1 MKGIVTVDI
10 GTTSVRALL
19 FSAAGRVLH
28 AAQRD
33 NAPAAHGDGRV
44 EQDAHSWPAAVLA
57 LLAQCAQAA
66 AGQGV
71 AVQAVAVTA
80 QRSSLIAVDAAGTPL
95 HPAIM
100 WQDTRSAALAQAFK
114 PNEALVYHRTGLKIS
129 PVFSAIKMLWLR
141 RERPAVW
148 QATHKLLGV
157 QDWVLWN
164 LTGRHV
170 TDHSF
175 GSRTNLLNLATR
187 RWDSD
192 LLALFEVPEALL
204 CDLVRPGEVV
214 GGLTPQ
220 AAAATGLQAGLPVVS
235 AGGDQQCAA
244 LGLGL
249 CSADHAVSN
258 TGTGS
263 YLIGHADKP
272 VLDEAMRVS
281 CNVSALPGACI
292 VEAAVLTSGA
302 IYRWFNSGLLR
313 AAGEGGAG
321 FEALNAEAAAAP
333 PGCNGVLL
341 LPHFK
346 GTGSPHWDADAR
358 GAFCNLSLASTR
370 GEMAR
375 AVLEGIAIELK
386 QSLDV
391 VEQHCGGVA
400 QVQVAG
406 GLTRLP
412 LFNQIQ
418 ADVLERP
425 VYCLGGDEATSRG
438 AFMAGAVAMGLAA
451 SHAAAFETASAAGAG
466 AGPAAV
472 CHPDPA
478 LETVYRLQRRRAQA
492 VYHALAAPALRQ
504 LFP

>member
-1 MKGIVTVDI
+1 MQGIVTVDI

-19 FSAAGRVLH
+19 FDAAGRVLH
-28 AAQRD
+28 TAQRD
-33 NAPAAHGDGRV
+33 NAPTAQGDGRV
-44 EQDAHSWPAAVLA
+44 EQDPHSWPAAVLA

-66 AGQGV
+66 AAQGV
-71 AVQAVAVTA
+71 AVQAVSLTA
-80 QRSSLIAVDAAGTPL
+80 QRSSLIAVDAAGVPL

-100 WQDTRSAALAQAFK
+100 WQDTRSAALAQALK
-114 PNEALVYHRTGLKIS
+114 PYEALVYRRTGLRIS

-157 QDWVLWN
+157 QDWVLWH
-164 LTGRHV
+164 LTGRYA

-175 GSRTNLLNLATR
+175 ASRTNLLDLATR
-187 RWDSD
+187 RWDPE
-192 LLALFEVPEALL
+192 LLALFEVREPLL
-204 CDLVRPGEVV
+204 CDLVEPGAVV
-214 GGLTPQ
+214 GGLTPR
-220 AAAATGLQAGLPVVS
+220 AAAATGLPAGLPVVS

-249 CSADHAVSN
+249 CAAGHAVSN

-263 YLIGHADKP
+263 YLIGHAGEP

-302 IYRWFNSGLLR
+302 IYRWFNSGVVGT
-313 AAGEGGAG
+313 APGAGDG

-358 GAFCNLSLASTR
+358 GAFCNLSLATTR

-375 AVLEGIAIELK
+375 AVLEGIAIELR
-386 QSLDV
+386 QGLDL
-391 VEQHCGGVA
+391 VERHCGRVA
-400 QVQVAG
+400 QVHVAG

-425 VYCLGGDEATSRG
+425 VHCVGGDEATSRG
-438 AFMAGAVAMGLAA
+438 AWMAAAVATGAA
-451 SHAAAFETASAAGAG
+451 ATHAAAYAAASAHGAG
-466 AGPAAV
+466 AGPV
-472 CHPDPA
+472 PVYHPDPA
-478 LETVYRLQRRRAQA
+478 LATVYRLQRRRAEA
-492 VYHALAAPALRQ
+492 VYHALASPALRELQ
-504 LFP
+504 P